1 MSIESNK
8 IKPLC
13 LPNIRNILHHLGIE
27 RQIENYFLNLL
38 QVFEGSV
45 EGEAKPADR
54 ETDEAFESS
63 CNDIFCLLSLLPVGK
78 SSSCP
83 PGGEAVI

>member
-1 MSIESNK
+1 M
-8 IKPLC
+8 
-13 LPNIRNILHHLGIE
+13 
-27 RQIENYFLNLL
+27 L

-45 EGEAKPADR
+45 EGAAKPADR

-63 CNDIFCLLSLLPVGK
+63 CNDIFCLLSLLPIGK

-83 PGGEAVI
+83 PGGEAVIQFRRTSQVEQLFYENMWKRLSSLTNQAVDM